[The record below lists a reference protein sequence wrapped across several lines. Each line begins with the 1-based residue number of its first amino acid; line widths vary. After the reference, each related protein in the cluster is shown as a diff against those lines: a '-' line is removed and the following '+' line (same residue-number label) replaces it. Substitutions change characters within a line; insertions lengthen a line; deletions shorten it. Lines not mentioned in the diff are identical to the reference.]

1 MKLKIGKNLAELR
14 TRYHYTQDDLSE
26 KLGVSSNTVS
36 AWETDQTRPSLEHMI
51 ALTNLFEISLD
62 ALVCPKEENENT
74 FPRRFIPFRFIRT
87 TGLGYYPETYVDYT
101 EDLENGLYTAWLWT
115 SYYPYKR
122 SAYSLPVKHVSI
134 DDFMSFIQ
142 DHADS
147 FLNQFF
153 KELEKL
159 MPKEEVNSVYE
170 NILTIAAHEEIAD
183 TAYDLSNNDGS

>member
-1 MKLKIGKNLAELR
+1 M
-14 TRYHYTQDDLSE
+14 
-26 KLGVSSNTVS
+26 
-36 AWETDQTRPSLEHMI
+36 
-51 ALTNLFEISLD
+51 
-62 ALVCPKEENENT
+62 
-74 FPRRFIPFRFIRT
+74 
-87 TGLGYYPETYVDYT
+87 
-101 EDLENGLYTAWLWT
+101 
-115 SYYPYKR
+115 
-122 SAYSLPVKHVSI
+122 KHVSI